1 MVVVI
6 APLRPEVHYK
16 VLIMFTSGRWMG
28 RRGEDGLATC
38 RKMKKGRRRKPST
51 LDCQRMPLGHYDP
64 IKLVGVRTG

>member
-38 RKMKKGRRRKPST
+38 RKMKKGRRRQT
-51 LDCQRMPLGHYDP
+51 LYP
-64 IKLVGVRTG
+64 